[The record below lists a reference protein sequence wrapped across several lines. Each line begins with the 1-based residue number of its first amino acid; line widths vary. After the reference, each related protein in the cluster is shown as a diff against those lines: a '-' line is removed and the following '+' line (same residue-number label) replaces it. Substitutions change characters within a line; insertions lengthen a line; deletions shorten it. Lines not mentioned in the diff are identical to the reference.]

1 VEKRDRSTPD
11 THRYRRTG
19 QTFDAFQAGDRR
31 LSAAALRR
39 RYDAFPAGSP
49 PRLGERAHQNSV
61 IQKCGSL
68 RSPFRCVTLRSTSIS
83 NRCSLV
89 RGNGIRRM
97 FNGRAACEVRAC
109 AMEVDLVEFACL
121 VFANIM
127 IQRSLKT
134 GLHDQTQVR
143 LREIDGVGEPFYCSL
158 SDTML
163 SGTELWLH

>member
-11 THRYRRTG
+11 THRIDELVKPLTLFKLVMG
-19 QTFDAFQAGDRR
+19 GCQPQHFEDGD
-31 LSAAALRR
+31 
-39 RYDAFPAGSP
+39 DAFPADSP

-83 NRCSLV
+83 NRSSLV

-127 IQRSLKT
+127 IQRSLRT
-134 GLHDQTQVR
+134 GLHDQTRVR

-158 SDTML
+158 SDTMS